1 MQNDGGTIPS
11 RTEILSFSLKKLK
24 GSGIDAGAGS
34 GGGTLERDWVLS
46 QMLNTFR
53 YCKLSKEALA
63 APVVSDCRGYLYN
76 KEKVLQHL
84 LDRRKDGSV
93 SGDAPKIES
102 LNDVVQL
109 DVKLEGNKLTCP
121 LSGLTLDTDHDGDYK
136 LSDVQFSY
144 IVPCGCTVNSKILRE
159 LVGDSKESGEL
170 KGAETEAAKKCPVC
184 SSLFTLSNIVDI
196 NPQDTAT
203 QKRLQIRIDNLK
215 AGGFYHNLKRRKTK
229 KRKRSGDNT
238 DVQQSIKDKD
248 HKRKKTQVQ

>member
-1 MQNDGGTIPS
+1 M
-11 RTEILSFSLKKLK
+11 
-24 GSGIDAGAGS
+24 
-34 GGGTLERDWVLS
+34 
-46 QMLNTFR
+46 
-53 YCKLSKEALA
+53 SKEALA

-84 LDRRKDGSV
+84 LDRRKDGGV
-93 SGDAPKIES
+93 SQDAPTIES

-109 DVKLEGNKLTCP
+109 DIKLEGNKLTCP
-121 LSGLTLDTDHDGDYK
+121 LSGLTLDIDDEGDLK

-159 LVGDSKESGEL
+159 LVGDSAELGER

-203 QKRLQIRIDNLK
+203 QRRLQLRMDNLK

-229 KRKRSGDNT
+229 KKRKRSGDA
-238 DVQQSIKDKD
+238 VAIQQGIKDKD
-248 HKRKKTQVQ
+248 HKRKKAQVQ